1 MSAVPAT
8 AASRK
13 PSAYDGNPSKTVKHK
28 VRWLAAKYMLISQ
41 HFPYI
46 HTDYRQLSGTNQCG
60 SSLHGQYM
68 IC

>member
-46 HTDYRQLSGTNQCG
+46 HTDYRQLK
-60 SSLHGQYM
+60 YM